1 MQKKKNGWR
10 STRLVSTIAALAT
23 ITTIAAALTLSR
35 AAEAATPKD
44 MLVMATMLD
53 EFSTLDPGEVYELM
67 PEEYIANTYDR
78 LIRVDLKDPSHFN
91 GDVAQSWSVSPDGLT
106 FTFRLRPGLKFHSG
120 NPLSADDVAWSIQR
134 TVLLD
139 KGAAAVLQGIG
150 LTKDNVLKNV
160 KKIDDAT
167 VSVTTDRRYAPTFVL
182 NVLGAWPAS
191 VVDRKLALEHQQNGD
206 FGNAWLR
213 THEAGSGAYKLVKW
227 TANESIVL
235 QRNDDYRTP
244 LAMKRIVLRHVPEAS
259 GQRLLLENGDAD
271 IARNLSPDDIAAL
284 TKSGKAQAFGV
295 PQATLLYLGLNTKNP
310 TLAKP
315 DVQQAIKWLIDY
327 NGIQSNIVK
336 TIYKVHQ
343 TFIPEGFLGALNEN
357 PYHQDVAKAKALL
370 AKAGLPNGFKVTMD
384 VRSGYPYSE
393 IAQAIQANLA
403 QGGIQVQILPAD
415 NKQTLAKYRAR
426 QHDIYIGEWSA
437 DYIDPHSN
445 AQGFAW
451 NPDNSDNS
459 AYKMLAWRNSWNI
472 PQLTKET
479 DAALTEPS
487 TQKRAQMYQA
497 MQREMLANSP
507 FVIMFQRVSQVAARP
522 GVSGLEVGPINDLVS
537 YRQLRK
543 Q

>member
-1 MQKKKNGWR
+1 MQENTR
-10 STRLVSTIAALAT
+10 SRGIRTIAALAAAVT
-23 ITTIAAALTLSR
+23 LSLPAALP
-35 AAEAATPKD
+35 AAAATPKD
-44 MLVMATMLD
+44 MLVMATLLD

-67 PEEYIANTYDR
+67 PEEYVANTYDR

-91 GDVAQSWSVSPDGLT
+91 GDVAQSWTVSQDGLT
-106 FTFRLRPGLKFHSG
+106 FTFRLRSGLKFHSG
-120 NPLSADDVAWSIQR
+120 NPLTADDVAWSIQR

-160 KKIDDAT
+160 KKIDDTT
-167 VSVTTDRRYAPTFVL
+167 VSVSTDRRYAPTFVL

-191 VVDRKLALEHQQNGD
+191 VVDRKLALEHQKNGD
-206 FGNAWLR
+206 FGNDWLR

-227 TANESIVL
+227 TANDSLIL
-235 QRNDDYRTP
+235 QRNDDYRAP
-244 LAMKRIVLRHVPEAS
+244 LALKRIVLRHVPEAS
-259 GQRLLLENGDAD
+259 SQRLLLENGDAD

-284 TKSGKAQAFGV
+284 AKNGKAQTTGV
-295 PQATLLYLGLNTKNP
+295 PQATLLYLGLNVKNP
-310 TLAKP
+310 ALAKP

-327 NGIQSNIVK
+327 DGIQSNIVK

-343 TFIPEGFLGALNEN
+343 TFIPEGFLGTLNEN

-370 AKAGLPNGFKVTMD
+370 AKAGYPNGFSVTMD
-384 VRSGYPYSE
+384 VRSGYPYTE

-403 QGGIQVQILPAD
+403 QGGIKLAILPGD

-451 NPDNSDNS
+451 NPDNSDAS
-459 AYKMLAWRNSWNI
+459 SYKMLAWRNSWNI

-479 DAALTEPS
+479 DAALAEPS

-507 FVIMFQRVSQVAARP
+507 FVILFQRVSQVAMRP
-522 GVSGLEVGPINDLVS
+522 GVGGIEVGPINDLVS
-537 YRQLRK
+537 YQNLKK